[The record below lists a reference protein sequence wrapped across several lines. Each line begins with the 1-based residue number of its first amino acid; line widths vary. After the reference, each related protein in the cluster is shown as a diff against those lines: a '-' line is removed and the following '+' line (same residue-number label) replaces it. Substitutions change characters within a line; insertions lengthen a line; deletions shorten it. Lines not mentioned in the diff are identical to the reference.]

1 MSFWR
6 FVAVRLGWAL
16 LGLWIVAT
24 FMFLLFF
31 VWSSDPARKACGGD
45 QASRQCIDLTS
56 EKLHLDS
63 PLVEQYARYLW
74 NLVRHQSPPGPALFR
89 GAQGDMSSGELARE
103 AVPATLSL
111 VVPSLLLAAGV
122 GVLVGGALARVRWR
136 RILDFPIYVAV
147 GLSPVFLALVLSFY
161 LGYKWDVAPI
171 GGYCEFFSPP
181 PDLANPPPGLG
192 PSTETCG
199 GAVDWATHLI
209 LPVITLSLYFA
220 AVYTRVVRA
229 LVVQVRSEKD
239 PEKKRKRRRRS
250 SLLFAR
256 SVGRDFGFAI
266 GVGVFV
272 ETAFQIPGLG
282 RNALTSVYADSFL
295 ELQAYVLYATFL
307 AISVHFVV
315 DVVVAALDPSLR
327 WKRPVAPRPKPA

>member
-6 FVAVRLGWAL
+6 FFAVRLAWGL
-16 LGLWIVAT
+16 LGLWIAATAVFVIFFAVAP
-24 FMFLLFF
+24 
-31 VWSSDPARKACGGD
+31 DPRARCKDAPAFQAC
-45 QASRQCIDLTS
+45 IELV
-56 EKLHLDS
+56 EENYHLGS
-63 PLVEQYARYLW
+63 PLYEQYGFFLW
-74 NLVRHQSPPGPALFR
+74 RLVAHQSTGPSFNTLEDA
-89 GAQGDMSSGELARE
+89 GAEARE
-103 AVPATLSL
+103 AIPATLSL
-111 VVPSLLLAAGV
+111 VVPALLLAAGV
-122 GVLVGGALARVRWR
+122 AVLVGGALARTRWR

-161 LGYKWDVAPI
+161 VGFKWDLAPI
-171 GGYCEFFSPP
+171 GGYCEFFNPP
-181 PDLANPPPGLG
+181 PDLSNPPPGLG
-192 PSTETCG
+192 PDTETCG

-209 LPVITLSLYFA
+209 LPVLTLSLYFA

-239 PEKKRKRRRRS
+239 PEDQRKRRRRS

-256 SVGRDFGFAI
+256 SIGRDFGFAI

-272 ETAFQIPGLG
+272 ESAFQIPGLG
-282 RNALTSVYADSFL
+282 RATVVSVYADSFL

-307 AISVHFVV
+307 AISVHFIA

-327 WKRPVAPRPKPA
+327 WERPVARRPKHA